1 MILIFASYSLLFG
14 LCVYVLGCE
23 LNVLDL
29 IIIEIL
35 VSCPLQKELCSKKER
50 ENHVEKKKKK
60 KKTRKREQKKKK
72 DHE

>member
-1 MILIFASYSLLFG
+1 
-14 LCVYVLGCE
+14 